1 MDQGGEMNEL
11 DDRGEDHRPRIL
23 GARGPAR
30 EQQQGGPKQLPFH
43 VQKVL
48 VHLGDDREI
57 PRDNPPQLL
66 AHPLELTRDR
76 ALEIA

>member
-1 MDQGGEMNEL
+1 
-11 DDRGEDHRPRIL
+11 
-23 GARGPAR
+23 
-30 EQQQGGPKQLPFH
+30 
-43 VQKVL
+43 VL